1 LQTYRYYCLSK
12 TGGCQEGRGTTF
24 MELGSVEQT
33 QDLLNQIS
41 EIVHQV
47 GLPWDPFN
55 LKLFVWAQPEPKH
68 FYKPSDL

>member
-1 LQTYRYYCLSK
+1 
-12 TGGCQEGRGTTF
+12 

-33 QDLLNQIS
+33 RDLLNQIS

-55 LKLFVWAQPEPKH
+55 ITLCVWAQPEPKH